1 MIRTPIFATA
11 ALALATAATPAHA
24 GTVTVTLTD
33 VRPDAGALY
42 VSLQSEA
49 QFMQEDAVTGEMLAN
64 PQDDTV
70 TVTFDDVPDGQ
81 YALMVW
87 HDIDGDGEFS
97 MGPMGPTDGWA
108 MIGASDLR
116 GMPTFAA
123 QSFTLDGSASV
134 TERVFYP
141 REGA

>member
-1 MIRTPIFATA
+1 
-11 ALALATAATPAHA
+11 
-24 GTVTVTLTD
+24 
-33 VRPDAGALY
+33 
-42 VSLQSEA
+42 
-49 QFMQEDAVTGEMLAN
+49 MQEDAVTGEMLAN

-134 TERVFYP
+134 TERVLYP